1 MNYRKVIFI
10 DPGTSFGWA
19 SFTTGTLPDAKGFG
33 KNPLITSG
41 AVTLPSEPGPRVLG
55 FEKKLN
61 ILMPTIRVE
70 RKKAGTC
77 ISFIDGYFLAWEE
90 AAFSRHHTASRMY
103 GMWEGL
109 LLLFCEMHKIPYMA
123 VNGSTIKAYARKQGF
138 LLTCRSREPAK
149 NKRGWNYVK
158 LKGGTKPI
166 PRPEWLLTSKG
177 KLQEHEIDARWG
189 LECVLNQLNP
199 RPRREEG

>member
-138 LLTCRSREPAK
+138 CEKKGKPWMRP
-149 NKRGWNYVK
+149 GWR
-158 LKGGTKPI
+158 LA
-166 PRPEWLLTSKG
+166 SKG

-189 LECVLNQLNP
+189 LECVLNQLKP